1 MCGFIFSKHVN
12 PRICA
17 ARFRSAK
24 RWFFGA
30 PKRPQKLFFAAK
42 LSPRPADEGV
52 GQCPHPLM
60 AALQL
65 SGLASGLDWKSL
77 VDQLMELER
86 APINRIER
94 EQLTNTQRS
103 NALRDL
109 GTRLSALQTA
119 AATLKDQTLFSGR
132 TASSATTASTW
143 KLSPAAGATAGTYEI
158 SVSQLA
164 TRARREGAANI
175 TQGIAA
181 TNDVS
186 GVTLAT
192 MRTAGIVTAG
202 NFTVNGAQVTV
213 ATTDSLQ
220 DVFDAISTATGGDVT
235 ASYDSAT
242 DRITLTSASDSEVVL
257 GASND
262 TSNFLQVLKLTNNG
276 TDTVTSYG
284 NLGAART
291 STILADAGLN
301 TAITAVDGDGAGSFT
316 INGVQI
322 DYNINTDSLS
332 TLMKRINASS
342 AGVTASYDAVN
353 DRMTLTN
360 SVTGDLGINV
370 SEAAGGILGVL
381 GLTSGHSTVRGLNA
395 EFSVDGGPT
404 LMSTSNTLDAAAH
417 GITGFS
423 LTVDSE
429 STQTIT
435 IAADTAKMRE
445 KIDAFVTAY
454 NGVINFLDE
463 KTKVTSSNGKVT
475 TAVLASNRDVQDW
488 ARQMRSLAFGA
499 IADISDTVS
508 RLDDLGIDL
517 NRDGVMSVKDSSK
530 LDKALA
536 DRPADV
542 EAFFTSPTSGFA
554 AKFETLMKALVKS
567 GDDSQKVLA
576 SANSGLDRQ
585 IADIERRLE
594 QQRELLTSSFIAME
608 NAQSRIQQQSAAIAN
623 AFGSANKS

>member
-1 MCGFIFSKHVN
+1 MKVWGSVPI
-12 PRICA
+12 
-17 ARFRSAK
+17 
-24 RWFFGA
+24 
-30 PKRPQKLFFAAK
+30 
-42 LSPRPADEGV
+42 
-52 GQCPHPLM
+52 PLM
-60 AALQL
+60 AGLQL

-86 APINRIER
+86 APIARIER

-109 GTRLSALQTA
+109 GTKLSALQSA

-132 TASSATTASTW
+132 TATSATTGSTW

-164 TRARREGAANI
+164 TRARREGAADI

-202 NFTVNGAQVTV
+202 TFTVNGAQVTV

-220 DVFDAISTATGGDVT
+220 DVFDAIGTATGGDVT

-242 DRITLTSASDSEVVL
+242 DRITLTSASDAEIVL

-291 STILADAGLN
+291 ATAFADAGLK
-301 TAITAVDGDGAGSFT
+301 TAITAVDGAGAGSFT

-322 DYNINTDSLS
+322 DYNVNTDSLS
-332 TLMKRINASS
+332 TLMKRINTSG

-353 DRMTLTN
+353 DRVTLAN
-360 SVTGDLGINV
+360 SATGDLGITV
-370 SEAAGGILGVL
+370 SEAAGGVLGAL
-381 GLTSGHSTVRGLNA
+381 GLTSGHTTVRGENA

-404 LMSTSNTLDAAAH
+404 LISSSNTLDATAH
-417 GITGFS
+417 GITGLS
-423 LTVDSE
+423 VTADSE
-429 STQTIT
+429 TTQTIT
-435 IAADTAKMRE
+435 VAADTEKMRG

-454 NGVINFLDE
+454 NAVITFLDE
-463 KTKVTSSNGKVT
+463 KTKVTSANGKVT
-475 TAVLASNRDVQDW
+475 TAVLASNRDVQEW
-488 ARQMRSLAFGA
+488 GREMRNLAFSA
-499 IADISDTVS
+499 ISGLDGTID

-517 NRDGVMSVKDSSK
+517 DREGIMSVKDTAK
-530 LDKALA
+530 LDKALSESA
-536 DRPADV
+536 TDV
-542 EAFFTSPTSGFA
+542 EAFFTTSTTGFA
-554 AKFETLMKALVKS
+554 AKLDTLLGKLIDS
-567 GDDSQKVLA
+567 GDDAQERLTTT
-576 SANSGLDRQ
+576 NSGLDRQ
-585 IADIERRLE
+585 IADLERRLE

-608 NAQSRIQQQSAAIAN
+608 SAQSRIQQQSAAITN
-623 AFGSANKS
+623 AFGSGAAQS